1 MRKVLLASTALVALG
16 SASAMAADVTIS
28 GNTTWQYESYDKNGG
43 FTEAANG
50 TSIDH
55 DSDVDFK
62 FVNTT
67 DSGLTITMAVGLN
80 EGGSQDDQKLTIAGD
95 FGSIRLSNDQEG
107 VGDSVISA
115 TAMTND
121 ETTKVKSASEEYLTN
136 YGTSMSS
143 GTMVS
148 YYTPAVNGLSAAVSI
163 ADAGTSVQSDVT
175 EAIVTYSTAFEGGTV
190 KINYASSSMDDNGT
204 SGARSGKDATSFGI
218 QIGMGALTFA
228 ASSNTLSENDDT
240 NDWSS
245 TTVGA
250 SYALGN
256 GMTVG
261 VANVNSEDD
270 KNTQWGY
277 EQTAASV
284 TYSIAPGLSA
294 GLTVTSSKETGTTGT
309 TENKDDFTVLE
320 LSASF

>member
-16 SASAMAADVTIS
+16 SVSAMAADVTIS

-43 FTEAANG
+43 FTGAANG

-107 VGDSVISA
+107 VGDSAINAGALV
-115 TAMTND
+115 ND
-121 ETTKVKSASEEYLTN
+121 ETSSITPGLGK
-136 YGTSMSS
+136 YGTSL
-143 GTMVS
+143 GTGTQVT
-148 YYTPAVNGLSAAVSI
+148 YTAPSMNGLTAAVSF
-163 ADAGTSVQSDVT
+163 ADAGTATRSDVT
-175 EAIVTYSTAFEGGTV
+175 EMRVAYSTAMDGTTIDIDYV
-190 KINYASSSMDDNGT
+190 SSSTDDNGT
-204 SGARSGKDATSFGI
+204 AGAQSGSDATSIGMK
-218 QIGMGALTFA
+218 IGMGAVTFA
-228 ASSNTLSENDDT
+228 ANAATKSLNDNSEDY
-240 NDWSS
+240 SS

-250 SYALGN
+250 SYNLGN
-256 GMTVG
+256 GMVIG
-261 VANVNSEDD
+261 VYQNDGEDD
-270 KNTQWGY
+270 KEATY
-277 EQTAASV
+277 DYKQTAASI
-284 TYSIAPGLSA
+284 TYTIAPGLTA
-294 GLTVTSSKETGTTGT
+294 GLTVTDTELTDGGTTST
-309 TENKDDFTVLE
+309 DDYTVLE

>member
-43 FTEAANG
+43 FTGAANG

-107 VGDSVISA
+107 VGDAAINAGGLV
-115 TAMTND
+115 ND
-121 ETTKVKSASEEYLTN
+121 ETTSLTAGLGK
-136 YGTSMSS
+136 YGTSMST
-143 GTMVS
+143 GNMVT
-148 YYTPAVNGLSAAVSI
+148 YTAPSMNGLSAAVSF
-163 ADAGTSVQSDVT
+163 ADAGTATRSDVT
-175 EAIVTYSTAFEGGTV
+175 EMRVAYSTAMDGTTIDIDYV
-190 KINYASSSMDDNGT
+190 SSSTDDNGT
-204 SGARSGKDATSFGI
+204 SAAKSGTDATSMGI
-218 QIGMGALTFA
+218 KIGMGAVTFA
-228 ASSNTLSENDDT
+228 ANAATKSDNADT
-240 NDWSS
+240 YDYAS
-245 TTVGA
+245 TTIGA
-250 SYALGN
+250 SYNLGN
-256 GMTVG
+256 GAVIG
-261 VANVNSEDD
+261 VYQNTGDND
-270 KNTQWGY
+270 KDADYDY
-277 EQTAASV
+277 EQTAASI
-284 TYSIAPGLSA
+284 TYTIAPGLTA
-294 GLTVTSSKETGTTGT
+294 GVTVTDTSMVANDGTKS
-309 TENKDDFTVLE
+309 NDDYTVIE

>member
-43 FTEAANG
+43 FTGAENG

-107 VGDSVISA
+107 VGDGAINAGGLV
-115 TAMTND
+115 ND
-121 ETTKVKSASEEYLTN
+121 ETTSLTAGLGK
-136 YGTSMSS
+136 YGTSMST
-143 GTMVS
+143 GNMVT
-148 YYTPAVNGLSAAVSI
+148 YTAPSMNGLSAAVSF
-163 ADAGTSVQSDVT
+163 ADAGTATRSDVT
-175 EAIVTYSTAFEGGTV
+175 EMRVAYSTAMDGTTIDIDYV
-190 KINYASSSMDDNGT
+190 SSSTDDNGT
-204 SGARSGKDATSFGI
+204 AGAQSGSDATSIGI
-218 QIGMGALTFA
+218 KIGMGAVTFA
-228 ASSNTLSENDDT
+228 ANAATKSLNDNSEDY
-240 NDWSS
+240 SS

-250 SYALGN
+250 SYNLGN
-256 GMTVG
+256 GMVIG
-261 VANVNSEDD
+261 VYQNDGEDD
-270 KNTQWGY
+270 KEATY
-277 EQTAASV
+277 DYKQTAASI
-284 TYSIAPGLSA
+284 TYTIAPGLTA
-294 GLTVTSSKETGTTGT
+294 GLTVTDTELTDGGTTST
-309 TENKDDFTVLE
+309 DDYTVLE